1 MIIREATIADIT
13 QIQFVRHSV
22 NENKLSNP
30 ELVTDEDCEEYMTIR
45 GKGWVCEV
53 DEEIAGFAIADL
65 HDNNIWALFV
75 QPKYEQQGIGRK
87 LHDTMLNWYF
97 AQTQI
102 TLWLSTSPNT
112 RAASFYRKAGWLET
126 GTYGKGELKFEMNY
140 ANWTKQH
147 S

>member
-1 MIIREATIADIT
+1 MIIREATIADIP

-30 ELVTDEDCEEYMTIR
+30 ALVTDKDCEEYMTVR

-53 DEEIAGFAIADL
+53 EGKIAGFAIADL
-65 HDNNIWALFV
+65 QDNNIWALFL
-75 QPKYEQQGIGRK
+75 QPKFEQQGIGRK

-97 AQTQI
+97 AETQT

-126 GTYGKGELKFEMNY
+126 GTYGKDELKFEMSH
-140 ANWTKQH
+140 ADWTKQH